1 MFIFSRNTVIKSER
15 KEKPVLHGIDML
27 ERDRDKIFKES
38 DCPANDIVLE
48 EKNALPEEQFTVVVS
63 HDRITVTAG
72 DDLGFVYGLL
82 YISEHYLG
90 VKPFWFWLD
99 QRFERIER
107 IDLEETSYESVTPA
121 VRFRGWFF
129 NDEVLMLKWK
139 KNENGADGWKM
150 AFETLLRCG
159 GNMTI
164 PGTDKM
170 SRRNRKM
177 AAEMGLWITHHHAE
191 PLGAEMFVRAYPD
204 VEPNFMEH
212 PELFY
217 RLWEDA
223 VREQKD
229 YKVVWNLC
237 FRGQGDVPFW
247 ANDTSGQFDTP
258 QKQGKL
264 ISDLIKKQC
273 DIVKK
278 YVDNPVFCTNLYG
291 EIMELYEQG
300 YIDLDEDI
308 IKVRAD
314 NGFGKMVTRRRDNH
328 CVRISSM
335 PDERDNGAQGIYY
348 HVSFYDLQAANHI
361 TMLPNSVSFVDR
373 ELTEVLENGG
383 SDFWVINCSNVRP
396 HAYYLDAVSKK
407 WFGKSIS
414 DEEQSREFALDY
426 YNGSDP
432 VAMCYRKY
440 PEAMIPYGMKMI
452 TWVNSFILRICGLL
466 HTTFWSTEIR
476 MRRACT
482 GLREQGRFMIR
493 R

>member
-278 YVDNPVFCTNLYG
+278 
-291 EIMELYEQG
+291 
-300 YIDLDEDI
+300 
-308 IKVRAD
+308 
-314 NGFGKMVTRRRDNH
+314 
-328 CVRISSM
+328 
-335 PDERDNGAQGIYY
+335 
-348 HVSFYDLQAANHI
+348 
-361 TMLPNSVSFVDR
+361 
-373 ELTEVLENGG
+373 
-383 SDFWVINCSNVRP
+383 
-396 HAYYLDAVSKK
+396 
-407 WFGKSIS
+407 
-414 DEEQSREFALDY
+414 
-426 YNGSDP
+426 
-432 VAMCYRKY
+432 
-440 PEAMIPYGMKMI
+440 
-452 TWVNSFILRICGLL
+452 
-466 HTTFWSTEIR
+466 
-476 MRRACT
+476 
-482 GLREQGRFMIR
+482 
-493 R
+493 